1 MFVLQLIR
9 PSSPKGF
16 SRNIRGQ
23 LGSQIRW
30 FNKFVSANKSR
41 NFNEFSFGV
50 KFFDFFNRSPFFSGY
65 RHHNASG
72 DVVVD
77 LDEIPIDDD
86 LVGGGGDPNE
96 MNLAVRSFNRYY

>member
-30 FNKFVSANKSR
+30 FNKFVSANKSK
-41 NFNEFSFGV
+41 NLIEFSFGIN
-50 KFFDFFNRSPFFSGY
+50 FFDFLTEVLFSVATGITML
-65 RHHNASG
+65 
-72 DVVVD
+72 VVT
-77 LDEIPIDDD
+77 LLWI
-86 LVGGGGDPNE
+86 
-96 MNLAVRSFNRYY
+96 